1 VGVSAI
7 MPRPTATG
15 RITHWRRGTHQ
26 QWSSPR
32 AVQAA
37 GKEEMRSGWFWGTE
51 MWQQYL
57 QEYAKTRPEC
67 LREWK
72 SSPLADDH
80 DFQLSLSDE
89 AFYRK
94 EEHQSQVIDL
104 RTHKW
109 SDIRKSYRGLI
120 NQAMKNIGIEKT
132 CLGYKF
138 QTIHQ
143 DTFGSTRTQ
152 RTYDIQGEWLKG
164 GLAQAFIAYKYT
176 PSGEE
181 VYVAG
186 ALWIVYRNCAYY
198 ASGPSIYDNVQHAV
212 IFRSL
217 EALRSYGVTLVDM
230 GQIDGETE
238 KERNIG
244 KFKQGFGGEAKPF
257 TIVRR
262 TI

>member
-1 VGVSAI
+1 
-7 MPRPTATG
+7 
-15 RITHWRRGTHQ
+15 
-26 QWSSPR
+26 
-32 AVQAA
+32 
-37 GKEEMRSGWFWGTE
+37 
-51 MWQQYL
+51 MWQEYL

-80 DFQLSLSDE
+80 DYSEWIMRSDDNWIFE
-89 AFYRK
+89 R
-94 EEHQSQVIDL
+94 HQSQVIDL

-109 SDIRKSYRGLI
+109 SDVRKSYRGLI

-143 DTFGSTRTQ
+143 AAFGSTRTQ

-181 VYVAG
+181 VYAAG
-186 ALWIVYRNCAYY
+186 ALWIVYQNCAYY

-212 IFRSL
+212 IVRSL

-244 KFKQGFGGEAKPF
+244 KFKHGFGGEAKPF

-262 TI
+262 TS